1 MGSGLSGPRLAVR
14 VLRRDAPGGQ
24 VRVAVN
30 YRAPTDVPLV
40 GPLIPDIKLSSGAVM
55 RVES

>member
-1 MGSGLSGPRLAVR
+1 MSGPRLGVR
-14 VLRRDAPGGQ
+14 VLRRDAPGGRVQ
-24 VRVAVN
+24 VAVN

-40 GPLIPDIKLSSGAVM
+40 GPLVPDIKLSSEATM